1 MDLSQVITRFW
12 ALPWQFKLLALFVL
26 VVGTE
31 MVLKRFAPE
40 SAFYRSW
47 QRTFERIGTVWTAVI
62 LSIIYFISVAGV
74 SLFMKL
80 LGRDLLNTGLDAQPS
95 FWQERETTP
104 LSPQAAARHQF

>member
-1 MDLSQVITRFW
+1 MDLSQAITRLG
-12 ALPWQFKLLALFVL
+12 ALPWQLKLLAFFVL

-31 MVLKRFAPE
+31 MLLKRFAPD

-62 LSIIYFISVAGV
+62 LSIIYFISVACV

-80 LGRDLLNTGLDAQPS
+80 LGRDLLDTGLAAAPS
-95 FWQERETTP
+95 FWRERETTP
-104 LSPQAAARHQF
+104 LSPEAAARHQF